1 MQRTKIKPNPILS
14 FYLVIFTS
22 IYLLNT
28 LCCGYQSSKSFSINE
43 HKIRIENA
51 RPVLYSNFISSNSNI
66 IINTRPKLHLNHF
79 LTLTSLKN
87 SRSDRGWSNDN
98 FLDALQSGRDSQE
111 LEKANEEYYR
121 QSEARSVMRDRLYQ
135 TRMNQDEEIDNEEFR
150 DPNPTPEQIA
160 GMYEKEPQSEDL
172 QKTQIQKQMQ
182 NGINTSSE
190 PNINT
195 NDVSCNN
202 SNMQQMQE
210 LYMMQLQAWQQQM
223 TAFAQFAA
231 ANPDA
236 AKNLQ
241 MPPMPQPPVISME
254 NVHQETQ
261 PSMASPTPPP
271 KPMDTTNISSSLSS
285 NNQENINDPYA
296 FIPKPPKE
304 ANRDAYEIQNT
315 ADVYFAQ
322 LKRDS
327 TVRAIAR
334 KAGDIETAN
343 KPFSDP
349 GVHAIKGILSDELQ
363 EARRERR
370 QKGNEQFTTSRDE
383 MLFAYEDT
391 PDIDES
397 VKRSSGVSYRQKME
411 EMKRNRTKKSGNGDP
426 ETLFKISK
434 EDEIPVRNAADFLS
448 DTNSDLSTSP
458 PSSNVPFS
466 IPKPKPISLDPP
478 SSSDMK
484 SDLENSKL
492 ESPPTS
498 NPFASFSNSK
508 TPSKTSMTSA
518 STTQSSF
525 KAQQRTEDFSLPVT
539 NDLSASPPINAPS
552 MEDDNNIRQTIRTL
566 MGLLLKHRGGP
577 GFGPGRLKAMEAE
590 RLEKVYDD
598 VKTILYSE
606 LKEGENNETELQPH
620 LSSTAEKIAP
630 AYPQLEQTMNR
641 DIQASSTG
649 STLTTVEG
657 TMACVQAAVE
667 MYKSSTFANDLE
679 KIDLLTPVRGALMG
693 AVDVISKAIA
703 EKELEIHRGKDKPD
717 GSIDD
722 GDDVRQG
729 GRSSPTTTTYLQQ
742 LEQHYHLID
751 SMKGG
756 KKFGLKDLTIEE
768 IALLK
773 DSLYDIRGILM
784 EELENGSFE
793 KNQDISIERTTITS
807 SSISNQGSNTSPNQ
821 EDKNV
826 LKYKKMLKDAQAS

>member
-1 MQRTKIKPNPILS
+1 MFCDAFLTPLPKISTGTTKNNKTASQSFMVEGNNDSTNGDPLFGGTVPGMPDKAPKFKGHDEENPTGGEYLRRMKEIAQRGERNLPRPQQMDS
-14 FYLVIFTS
+14 FE
-22 IYLLNT
+22 
-28 LCCGYQSSKSFSINE
+28 SKSTKSEPSTI
-43 HKIRIENA
+43 A
-51 RPVLYSNFISSNSNI
+51 PQVDQLASPSSSSN
-66 IINTRPKLHLNHF
+66 
-79 LTLTSLKN
+79 
-87 SRSDRGWSNDN
+87 
-98 FLDALQSGRDSQE
+98 AMLQI
-111 LEKANEEYYR
+111 
-121 QSEARSVMRDRLYQ
+121 YQ
-135 TRMNQDEEIDNEEFR
+135 
-150 DPNPTPEQIA
+150 
-160 GMYEKEPQSEDL
+160 
-172 QKTQIQKQMQ
+172 
-182 NGINTSSE
+182 
-190 PNINT
+190 
-195 NDVSCNN
+195 
-202 SNMQQMQE
+202 
-210 LYMMQLQAWQQQM
+210 MQLQAWQQQM
-223 TAFAQFAA
+223 TAFTQFAA
-231 ANPDA
+231 ANPEA
-236 AKNLQ
+236 AKNMQIPSPPSPPQLATTTSTGTSDIGGVNNSLMTEGPDAPLQ
-241 MPPMPQPPVISME
+241 
-254 NVHQETQ
+254 
-261 PSMASPTPPP
+261 
-271 KPMDTTNISSSLSS
+271 SSSITQNG
-285 NNQENINDPYA
+285 NNDEANDPYA

-703 EKELEIHRGKDKPD
+703 EKELEIQSGKDKPD

>member
-518 STTQSSF
+518 STTQSF
-525 KAQQRTEDFSLPVT
+525 ITVKKQ
-539 NDLSASPPINAPS
+539 SP
-552 MEDDNNIRQTIRTL
+552 
-566 MGLLLKHRGGP
+566 
-577 GFGPGRLKAMEAE
+577 
-590 RLEKVYDD
+590 
-598 VKTILYSE
+598 
-606 LKEGENNETELQPH
+606 
-620 LSSTAEKIAP
+620 
-630 AYPQLEQTMNR
+630 
-641 DIQASSTG
+641 
-649 STLTTVEG
+649 LTTSSLTSVEG
-657 TMACVQAAVE
+657 AMSCVQATIE
-667 MYKSSTFANDLE
+667 LYKSSTFDNDKE
-679 KIDLLTPVRGALMG
+679 QIDLLTSVRSALMG
-693 AVDVISKAIA
+693 AVGVINKAIA

-722 GDDVRQG
+722 GDDIGQVDLHMRKVEASVG
-729 GRSSPTTTTYLQQ
+729 STTTATNVYNTQK
-742 LEQHYHLID
+742 LEQLYNLIT
-751 SMKGG
+751 SIKGDE
-756 KKFGLKDLTIEE
+756 KFGLKDLGFDKIT
-768 IALLK
+768 LLK
-773 DSLYDIRGILM
+773 GFLRDVRRILM
-784 EELENGSFE
+784 EELE
-793 KNQDISIERTTITS
+793 S
-807 SSISNQGSNTSPNQ
+807 SSLESSRASNTSKNQ
-821 EDKNV
+821 
-826 LKYKKMLKDAQAS
+826 

>member
-1 MQRTKIKPNPILS
+1 MKWSKHAITAFVSTAILS
-14 FYLVIFTS
+14 STCTHILFSRQHSMFCDAFLTPLPKISTGTTKNNKTASQSFMVEGNNDSTNGDPLFGGTVPGMPDKAPKFKGHDEENPTGGEYLRRMKEIAQRGERNLPRPQQMDSFE
-22 IYLLNT
+22 
-28 LCCGYQSSKSFSINE
+28 SKSTKSEPSTI
-43 HKIRIENA
+43 A
-51 RPVLYSNFISSNSNI
+51 PQVDQLASPSSSSN
-66 IINTRPKLHLNHF
+66 
-79 LTLTSLKN
+79 
-87 SRSDRGWSNDN
+87 
-98 FLDALQSGRDSQE
+98 AMLQI
-111 LEKANEEYYR
+111 
-121 QSEARSVMRDRLYQ
+121 YQ
-135 TRMNQDEEIDNEEFR
+135 
-150 DPNPTPEQIA
+150 
-160 GMYEKEPQSEDL
+160 
-172 QKTQIQKQMQ
+172 
-182 NGINTSSE
+182 
-190 PNINT
+190 
-195 NDVSCNN
+195 
-202 SNMQQMQE
+202 
-210 LYMMQLQAWQQQM
+210 MQLQAWQQQM
-223 TAFAQFAA
+223 TAFTQFAA
-231 ANPDA
+231 ANPEA
-236 AKNLQ
+236 AKNMQIPSPPSPPQLATTTSTGTSDIGGVNNSLMTEGPDAPLQ
-241 MPPMPQPPVISME
+241 
-254 NVHQETQ
+254 
-261 PSMASPTPPP
+261 
-271 KPMDTTNISSSLSS
+271 SSSITQNG
-285 NNQENINDPYA
+285 NNDEANDPYA

-518 STTQSSF
+518 STTQSF
-525 KAQQRTEDFSLPVT
+525 ITVKKQ
-539 NDLSASPPINAPS
+539 SP
-552 MEDDNNIRQTIRTL
+552 
-566 MGLLLKHRGGP
+566 
-577 GFGPGRLKAMEAE
+577 
-590 RLEKVYDD
+590 
-598 VKTILYSE
+598 
-606 LKEGENNETELQPH
+606 
-620 LSSTAEKIAP
+620 
-630 AYPQLEQTMNR
+630 
-641 DIQASSTG
+641 
-649 STLTTVEG
+649 LTTSSLTSVEG
-657 TMACVQAAVE
+657 AMSCVQATIE
-667 MYKSSTFANDLE
+667 LYKSSTFDNDKE
-679 KIDLLTPVRGALMG
+679 QIDLLTSVRSALMG
-693 AVDVISKAIA
+693 AVGVINKAIA

-722 GDDVRQG
+722 GDDIGQVDLHMRKVEASVG
-729 GRSSPTTTTYLQQ
+729 STTTATNVYNTQK
-742 LEQHYHLID
+742 LEQLYNLIT
-751 SMKGG
+751 SIKGDE
-756 KKFGLKDLTIEE
+756 KFGLKDLGFDKIT
-768 IALLK
+768 LLK
-773 DSLYDIRGILM
+773 GFLRDVRRILM
-784 EELENGSFE
+784 EELE
-793 KNQDISIERTTITS
+793 S
-807 SSISNQGSNTSPNQ
+807 SSLESSRASNTSKNQ
-821 EDKNV
+821 
-826 LKYKKMLKDAQAS
+826 

>member
-1 MQRTKIKPNPILS
+1 MFCDAFLTPLPKISTGTTKNNKTASQSFMVEGNNDSTNGDPLFGGTVPGMPDKAPKFKGHDEENPTGGEYLRRMKEIAQRGERNLPRPQQMDS
-14 FYLVIFTS
+14 FE
-22 IYLLNT
+22 
-28 LCCGYQSSKSFSINE
+28 SKSTKSEPSTI
-43 HKIRIENA
+43 A
-51 RPVLYSNFISSNSNI
+51 PQVDQLASPSSSSN
-66 IINTRPKLHLNHF
+66 
-79 LTLTSLKN
+79 
-87 SRSDRGWSNDN
+87 
-98 FLDALQSGRDSQE
+98 AMLQI
-111 LEKANEEYYR
+111 
-121 QSEARSVMRDRLYQ
+121 YQ
-135 TRMNQDEEIDNEEFR
+135 
-150 DPNPTPEQIA
+150 
-160 GMYEKEPQSEDL
+160 
-172 QKTQIQKQMQ
+172 
-182 NGINTSSE
+182 
-190 PNINT
+190 
-195 NDVSCNN
+195 
-202 SNMQQMQE
+202 
-210 LYMMQLQAWQQQM
+210 MQLQAWQQQM
-223 TAFAQFAA
+223 TAFTQFAA
-231 ANPDA
+231 ANPEA
-236 AKNLQ
+236 AKNMQIPSPPSPPQLATTTSTGTSDIGGVNNSLMTEGPDAPLQ
-241 MPPMPQPPVISME
+241 
-254 NVHQETQ
+254 
-261 PSMASPTPPP
+261 
-271 KPMDTTNISSSLSS
+271 SSSITQNG
-285 NNQENINDPYA
+285 NNDEANDPYA

-518 STTQSSF
+518 STTQSF
-525 KAQQRTEDFSLPVT
+525 ITVKKQ
-539 NDLSASPPINAPS
+539 SP
-552 MEDDNNIRQTIRTL
+552 
-566 MGLLLKHRGGP
+566 
-577 GFGPGRLKAMEAE
+577 
-590 RLEKVYDD
+590 
-598 VKTILYSE
+598 
-606 LKEGENNETELQPH
+606 
-620 LSSTAEKIAP
+620 
-630 AYPQLEQTMNR
+630 
-641 DIQASSTG
+641 
-649 STLTTVEG
+649 LTTSSLTSVEG
-657 TMACVQAAVE
+657 AMSCVQATIE
-667 MYKSSTFANDLE
+667 LYKSSTFDNDKE
-679 KIDLLTPVRGALMG
+679 QIDLLTSVRSALMG
-693 AVDVISKAIA
+693 AVGVINKAIA

-722 GDDVRQG
+722 GDDIGQVDLHMRKVEASVG
-729 GRSSPTTTTYLQQ
+729 STTTATNVYNTQK
-742 LEQHYHLID
+742 LEQLYNLIT
-751 SMKGG
+751 SIKGDE
-756 KKFGLKDLTIEE
+756 KFGLKDLGFDKIT
-768 IALLK
+768 LLK
-773 DSLYDIRGILM
+773 GFLRDVRRILM
-784 EELENGSFE
+784 EELE
-793 KNQDISIERTTITS
+793 S
-807 SSISNQGSNTSPNQ
+807 SSLESSRASNTSKNQ
-821 EDKNV
+821 
-826 LKYKKMLKDAQAS
+826 